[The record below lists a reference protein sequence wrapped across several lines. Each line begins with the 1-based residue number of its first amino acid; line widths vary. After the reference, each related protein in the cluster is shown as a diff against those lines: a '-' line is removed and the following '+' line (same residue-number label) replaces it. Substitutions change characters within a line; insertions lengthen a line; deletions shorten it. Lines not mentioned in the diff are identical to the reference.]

1 MTKKTKKQPSPA
13 MPVFEPSPAIPVF
26 EPEKFTG
33 FIDAPESDCFGP
45 YEPKT
50 DYFGKMDEPDCFG
63 EYMDSLKPL
72 TKLPDSKPIT
82 LLQFMKLLHP
92 ETEIRVRP
100 NIHFEY
106 YHGDMLLIPRE
117 MYMWEV
123 TDISFRD
130 EKVIFY
136 VPRDKKYD
144 EYCTEKEVK
153 KINDY
158 FCL

>member
-1 MTKKTKKQPSPA
+1 MTKKTKKQPTPIMLDSPI
-13 MPVFEPSPAIPVF
+13 MPMD
-26 EPEKFTG
+26 EPEQFMG
-33 FIDAPESDCFGP
+33 FDDALESDCFGP